1 MLALIQKN
9 VVQNKTQVSNLN
21 LRPCNR
27 IVESCV
33 HVTDALEHCAE
44 ETTSCSICQY
54 IYVPHL
60 IVFAG
65 ILLKTV

>member
-1 MLALIQKN
+1 MIQKN
-9 VVQNKTQVSNLN
+9 VVLNKTQVSNLN

-27 IVESCV
+27 IAESSV

-44 ETTSCSICQY
+44 ETSSGTSCNMCH
-54 IYVPHL
+54 HL
-60 IVFAG
+60 MVVAG